1 MATWAE
7 FAAASPEL
15 AAFGHERLHRFGV
28 GLAFLATVRSDDGG
42 PRVHPVCPILGEGR
56 LFVSV
61 PKHSPKNADLRA
73 NPLYMLHAFPDEQDP
88 EFSVRGRATLVTGA
102 ARDLAKAAAT
112 FATGVR
118 DDEDVFELGIERADS
133 TRWENWATPETYA
146 VRSKWLAS

>member
-7 FAAASPEL
+7 FSAASPDL
-15 AAFGHERLHRFGV
+15 ARFGHERLHKFGV
-28 GLAFLATVRSDDGG
+28 GLAFLATVRSEDGG

-61 PKHSPKNADLRA
+61 PKASPKNADLRA
-73 NPLYMLHAFPDEQDP
+73 NPQYMLHAFPDEQDP

-102 ARDLAKAAAT
+102 HREVAKASST

-118 DDEDVFELGIERADS
+118 DDEDVFELDIERADS
-133 TRWENWATPETYA
+133 TRWENWATPETYP
-146 VRSKWLAS
+146 VRSKWVVS